1 MGIVINQSFKN
12 TLILFL
18 GFSIGGLNVLF
29 LFTHFL
35 DKDYYGL
42 ITFLL
47 SAANIILPLMVFG
60 MQHTIVK
67 FYSSYREKKM
77 QDGFL
82 ITSLLL
88 PLLVIIPLGIF
99 GMFTYEYIADLISVQ
114 NPIIKKYTYLIFLV
128 SIFMGYFEVFYAW
141 TKVQFQSVVGNFIK
155 EVFVRLMTS
164 ILLIAVYLGWL
175 TNEQFIYA
183 VVGVYFLQ
191 MIIMFLYAITVY
203 KPIFKLVI
211 PTNIKEILSF
221 STYIIMAGSAGT
233 ILLEID
239 KFMIPQMRQ
248 IAEVAYYSVAIYI
261 ATVVALPTRAMQQI
275 ITPIT
280 AKELN
285 NNNISEVEKLYKS
298 SSINL
303 LIIGGLLFLLI
314 NLNLNEMYSII
325 NKPEFANGFWIVLFI
340 SMAKLYEM
348 ALGTGNAIIANSNY
362 YRIYF
367 YLSLA
372 MALAVIFLNKWLIN
386 LMGIDGAAIAT
397 FLVVFIFNSI
407 KICFIQLKFNLQP
420 FSINSL
426 KLVLLTT
433 ILLLLFLKIEFP
445 FNPFISIFL
454 KSAILSIGYFLVV
467 YFWKISAEFNGFI
480 NKTIKTYLKIG

>member
-1 MGIVINQSFKN
+1 MGIVIKQSFKN

-18 GFSIGGLNVLF
+18 GFAIGGVNVLF

-67 FYSSYREKKM
+67 FYSSYREKEL

-82 ITSLLL
+82 TTSLLL
-88 PLLVIIPLGIF
+88 PLLVIIPIGIF

-114 NPIIKKYTYLIFLV
+114 NPIIKKYTYLIFFV

-155 EVFVRLMTS
+155 EVFVRFMTS
-164 ILLIAVYLGWL
+164 ILLIAVYVGWL

-183 VVGVYFLQ
+183 IVVVYFLQ
-191 MIIMFLYAITVY
+191 VVIMFLYAITVY
-203 KPIFKLVI
+203 KPKFKLVI
-211 PTNIKEILSF
+211 PSNIKEILSF
-221 STYIIMAGSAGT
+221 SGYIIMAGSAGT

-239 KFMIPQMRQ
+239 KFMIPQMKQ
-248 IAEVAYYSVAIYI
+248 IAEVAYYSVGIYI

-285 NNNISEVEKLYKS
+285 NNNFSEVEKLYKS

-314 NLNLNEMYSII
+314 NLNLADMYLII

-340 SMAKLYEM
+340 SMSKLYEM
-348 ALGTGNAIIANSNY
+348 ALGTGNAIISNSTF

-372 MALAVIFLNKWLIN
+372 MALAVIFLNKWLIG
-386 LMGIDGAAIAT
+386 LLGIDGAAIAT
-397 FLVVFIFNSI
+397 FLVVFIFNTI
-407 KICFIQLKFNLQP
+407 KIFFVRLKFNVQP
-420 FSINSL
+420 FSINSV

-433 ILLLLFLKIEFP
+433 VLLLLFLGVEFT
-445 FNPFISIFL
+445 FNPFLSIIL
-454 KSAILSIGYFLVV
+454 KSGIIGILYFLIV
-467 YFWKISAEFNGFI
+467 YFWKISVEFNGFI
-480 NKTIKTYLKIG
+480 NKTIKTYF

>member
-1 MGIVINQSFKN
+1 
-12 TLILFL
+12 
-18 GFSIGGLNVLF
+18 

-47 SAANIILPLMVFG
+47 SAANLILPLMVLG

-67 FYSSYREKKM
+67 FFSSYKEKEH
-77 QDGFL
+77 QDSFL

-88 PLLVIIPLGIF
+88 PLIVIIPVGIF
-99 GMFTYEYIADLISVQ
+99 GMLAYEFIANLLSAQ
-114 NPIIKKYTYLIFLV
+114 NPIIKKYTFLIFLV

-164 ILLIAVYLGWL
+164 FLLVAVYLGWL

-183 VVGVYFLQ
+183 VVIVYFLQ
-191 MIIMFLYAITVY
+191 VVIMFLYALTVY
-203 KPIFKLVI
+203 KPLFKLII
-211 PTNIKEILSF
+211 PSNIKEILSF
-221 STYIIMAGSAGT
+221 SGYIIMAGSAGT

-239 KFMIPQMRQ
+239 KFMIPQMKQ

-285 NNNISEVEKLYKS
+285 NNNFKEVEKLYKS

-303 LIIGGLLFLLI
+303 LLIGGLLFLLI
-314 NLNLNEMYSII
+314 NLNLSEMYQII

-348 ALGTGNAIIANSNY
+348 ALGTGNAIIVNSAF

-367 YLSLA
+367 YISIA
-372 MALAVIFLNKWLIN
+372 MAFAVIFLNKWLIG
-386 LMGIDGAAIAT
+386 LLGIDGAAIAT
-397 FLVVFIFNSI
+397 FLVVFIFNTL
-407 KICFIQLKFNLQP
+407 KILFVQHQFKIQP
-420 FSINSL
+420 FSVNSL
-426 KLVLLTT
+426 KLVILTT
-433 ILLLLFLKIEFP
+433 SLLLLFINIKLDI
-445 FNPFISIFL
+445 NPFFAIIL
-454 KSAILSIGYFLVV
+454 KSGVIGVEILLRSYFLEICC
-467 YFWKISAEFNGFI
+467 KFNGFI
-480 NKTIKTYLKIG
+480 NKKIQQFF

>member
-1 MGIVINQSFKN
+1 MGIVIKQSFKN
-12 TLILFL
+12 TLVLFL
-18 GFSIGGLNVLF
+18 GFAIGGINVLF

-47 SAANIILPLMVFG
+47 SAANLMLPLMVLG

-67 FYSSYREKKM
+67 FYSSYQEKEIK
-77 QDGFL
+77 DGFL
-82 ITSLLL
+82 MTSLLL
-88 PLLVIIPLGIF
+88 PLLVIIPVAIFGIF
-99 GMFTYEYIADLISVQ
+99 VYEYIADSISNQ

-141 TKVQFQSVVGNFIK
+141 TKVHFQSVVGNFIK
-155 EVFVRLMTS
+155 EVFVRIMTS
-164 ILLIAVYLGWL
+164 ILLIAVYFGWL
-175 TNEQFIYA
+175 TNDQFIYA
-183 VVGVYFLQ
+183 VVFVYFLQ
-191 MIIMFLYAITVY
+191 AVIMFLYAITVY
-203 KPIFKLVI
+203 KPKFKLVI
-211 PTNIKEILSF
+211 PNNIKEILAF
-221 STYIIMAGSAGT
+221 SGYIIMAGSAGT

-248 IAEVAYYSVAIYI
+248 IAEVAYYSVGIYI

-285 NNNISEVEKLYKS
+285 YNNLGDVGKLYKS

-303 LIIGGLLFLLI
+303 LVIGGLLFLLI
-314 NLNLNEMYSII
+314 NLNLADMYLII

-348 ALGTGNAIIANSNY
+348 ALGTGNAIIANSVY

-372 MALAVIFLNKWLIN
+372 MALTVIFLNKWLIG

-397 FLVVFIFNSI
+397 FLVVFIFNTI
-407 KICFIQLKFNLQP
+407 KIVFIKAKYGVQP
-420 FSINSL
+420 FSMNSA
-426 KLVLLTT
+426 KLVFLT
-433 ILLLLFLKIEFP
+433 IVMLFIFFKVEFN
-445 FNPFISIFL
+445 FNPFISIIL
-454 KSAILSIGYFLVV
+454 KSGIIAIFYFSIV

-480 NKTIKTYLKIG
+480 NKTIKTYL

>member
-1 MGIVINQSFKN
+1 MGIVIKQSFKN

-18 GFSIGGLNVLF
+18 GFAIGGVNVLF

-47 SAANIILPLMVFG
+47 SAANIILPLMVLG

-67 FYSSYREKKM
+67 FYSSYREKEL

-88 PLLVIIPLGIF
+88 PLLVIIPVGIF
-99 GMFTYEYIADLISVQ
+99 GMFAYEYIADLISVQ
-114 NPIIKKYTYLIFLV
+114 NPIIKKYTYLIFFV

-155 EVFVRLMTS
+155 EVFVRIMIS
-164 ILLIAVYLGWL
+164 VLLIAVYFGWL

-191 MIIMFLYAITVY
+191 VVIMFLYALIVY
-203 KPIFKLVI
+203 KPKFKLVI
-211 PTNIKEILSF
+211 PPNIKEILSF
-221 STYIIMAGSAGT
+221 SGYIIMAGSAGT

-239 KFMIPQMRQ
+239 KFMIPQMKQ
-248 IAEVAYYSVAIYI
+248 IAEVAYYSVGIYI

-285 NNNISEVEKLYKS
+285 NNNLSEVEKLYKS

-303 LIIGGLLFLLI
+303 LVIGGLLFLLI
-314 NLNLNEMYSII
+314 NLNLSDMYLII

-340 SMAKLYEM
+340 SMSKLYEM
-348 ALGTGNAIIANSNY
+348 ALGTGNAIISNSAF

-372 MALAVIFLNKWLIN
+372 MALTVIFLNKWLIE
-386 LMGIDGAAIAT
+386 LLGIDGAAIAT
-397 FLVVFIFNSI
+397 FLVVFIFNTI
-407 KICFIQLKFNLQP
+407 KILFVRIKFNVQP
-420 FSINSL
+420 FTLNSV
-426 KLVLLTT
+426 KLVFLTT
-433 ILLLLFLKIEFP
+433 VLLLLFLNVEFT
-445 FNPFISIFL
+445 FNPFIAIIL
-454 KSAILSIGYFLVV
+454 KSGIIGILYFLIV

-480 NKTIKTYLKIG
+480 NKTIRTYF

>member
-1 MGIVINQSFKN
+1 MGIVIKQSFKN
-12 TLILFL
+12 TLIIFL
-18 GFSIGGLNVLF
+18 GFAIGGLNVLF

-47 SAANIILPLMVFG
+47 SAANIVLPLMVLG
-60 MQHTIVK
+60 MQHTVVK
-67 FYSSYREKKM
+67 FYSSYRDKEL

-88 PLLVIIPLGIF
+88 PLLVIIPVGIF
-99 GMFTYEYIADLISVQ
+99 GMFAYEYMADLISVQ

-155 EVFVRLMTS
+155 EVFVRFMTS
-164 ILLIAVYLGWL
+164 ILLMAVYFGWL

-183 VVGVYFLQ
+183 VICVYFLQ
-191 MIIMFLYAITVY
+191 VLVMFLYAITVY
-203 KPIFKLVI
+203 KPKFKLVI
-211 PTNIKEILSF
+211 PPNIKEILSF
-221 STYIIMAGSAGT
+221 SAYIIMAGSAGT

-239 KFMIPQMRQ
+239 KFMIPQMKQ
-248 IAEVAYYSVAIYI
+248 IAEVAYYSVGIYI

-285 NNNISEVEKLYKS
+285 ENNLSEVEKLYKS

-314 NLNLNEMYSII
+314 NLNLADMYLII

-348 ALGTGNAIIANSNY
+348 ALGTGNAIISNSAY

-372 MALAVIFLNKWLIN
+372 MALAVIFLNKWLIG
-386 LMGIDGAAIAT
+386 LLGIDGAAIAT
-397 FLVVFIFNSI
+397 FLVVFLFNTI
-407 KICFIQLKFNLQP
+407 KIFFIRLKFDVQP
-420 FSINSL
+420 FSINSV
-426 KLVLLTT
+426 KMVLVTT
-433 ILLLLFLKIEFP
+433 ILLLLFLKVEFT
-445 FNPFISIFL
+445 FNPFISIIL
-454 KSAILSIGYFLVV
+454 KSSIIGILYFIIV
-467 YFWKISAEFNGFI
+467 YFWKLSAEFNGFV
-480 NKTIKTYLKIG
+480 NKIIKTCL

>member
-1 MGIVINQSFKN
+1 V
-12 TLILFL
+12 LFL
-18 GFSIGGLNVLF
+18 GFAIGGINVLF

-47 SAANIILPLMVFG
+47 SAANLMLPLMVLG

-67 FYSSYREKKM
+67 FYSTYREKEL

-82 ITSLLL
+82 VTSLFL
-88 PLLVIIPLGIF
+88 PLLVIIPVGIF
-99 GMFTYEYIADLISVQ
+99 GTFAYEYIADLISVQ

-141 TKVQFQSVVGNFIK
+141 TKVHFQSVVGNFIK
-155 EVFVRLMTS
+155 EVFVRIMTS

-175 TNEQFIYA
+175 TNEQFIFA

-191 MIIMFLYAITVY
+191 TIIMFLYAITVY
-203 KPIFKLVI
+203 KPKFELVI
-211 PTNIKEILSF
+211 PPNIKEILAF
-221 STYIIMAGSAGT
+221 SGYIIMAGSAGT

-248 IAEVAYYSVAIYI
+248 IAEVAYYSVGIYI

-285 NNNISEVEKLYKS
+285 YNNLGEVGKLYKS

-303 LIIGGLLFLLI
+303 LVIGGLLFLLI
-314 NLNLNEMYSII
+314 NLNLADMYLII

-348 ALGTGNAIIANSNY
+348 ALGTGNAIIANSVY

-372 MALAVIFLNKWLIN
+372 MALTVIFLNKWLIG

-397 FLVVFIFNSI
+397 FLVVFIFNTI
-407 KICFIQLKFNLQP
+407 KIVFIKAKYGVQP
-420 FSINSL
+420 FSMNSA
-426 KLVLLTT
+426 KLVFLT
-433 ILLLLFLKIEFP
+433 IVMLFIFFKVEFN
-445 FNPFISIFL
+445 FNPFISIIL
-454 KSAILSIGYFLVV
+454 KSGIIGFLYVGIV

-480 NKTIKTYLKIG
+480 DKTIKTYL

>member
-1 MGIVINQSFKN
+1 MGIVIKQSFKN

-18 GFSIGGLNVLF
+18 GFTIGGINVLF

-47 SAANIILPLMVFG
+47 SAANLILPLMVLG
-60 MQHTIVK
+60 MQHTIIK
-67 FYSSYREKKM
+67 FFSTYKDKEL

-88 PLLVIIPLGIF
+88 PLLVIIPVGVF
-99 GMFTYEYIADLISVQ
+99 GMFAYDYIADLISAK

-128 SIFMGYFEVFYAW
+128 SLFMGYFEVFYAW

-155 EVFVRLMTS
+155 EVFVRFMTA
-164 ILLIAVYLGWL
+164 LLLVAVYLGWL

-191 MIIMFLYAITVY
+191 VIIMFLYAITVY
-203 KPIFKLVI
+203 KPKFKMVI
-211 PTNIKEILSF
+211 PPNIKEILSF
-221 STYIIMAGSAGT
+221 SGYIIMAGSAGT

-239 KFMIPQMRQ
+239 KFMIPQMKQ
-248 IAEVAYYSVAIYI
+248 IAEVAYYSVGIYI

-280 AKELN
+280 AKEMN
-285 NNNISEVEKLYKS
+285 NDNFSEVEKLYKS

-303 LIIGGLLFLLI
+303 LVIGGLLFLLI
-314 NLNLNEMYSII
+314 NLNLADMYLII

-348 ALGTGNAIIANSNY
+348 ALGTGNAIIVNSSY

-367 YLSLA
+367 YLSIG
-372 MALAVIFLNKWLIN
+372 MALTVIFLNKWLID
-386 LMGIDGAAIAT
+386 LLGINGAAIAT
-397 FLVVFIFNSI
+397 FLVVFIFNTI
-407 KICFIQLKFNLQP
+407 KIFFVKVKFDVQP
-420 FSINSL
+420 FSLNSV
-426 KLVLLTT
+426 KLVIVTT
-433 ILLLLFLKIEFP
+433 ILLLLFLKVEFKL
-445 FNPFISIFL
+445 NPFISIIL
-454 KSAILSIGYFLVV
+454 KSGLIGILYFIIV
-467 YFWKISAEFNGFI
+467 YYWKISAEFNGFI
-480 NKTIKTYLKIG
+480 NKNLKSFF

>member
-1 MGIVINQSFKN
+1 MGIVIQQSFKN

-18 GFSIGGLNVLF
+18 GFTIGGINVLF

-47 SAANIILPLMVFG
+47 SAANLILPLMVLG

-67 FYSSYREKKM
+67 FYSSYREKEL

-88 PLLVIIPLGIF
+88 PLLVIIPVGIF
-99 GMFTYEYIADLISVQ
+99 GMFAYEYIADLISVQ
-114 NPIIKKYTYLIFLV
+114 NPIIKKHTYLIFLV

-155 EVFVRLMTS
+155 EVFVRFMTS
-164 ILLIAVYLGWL
+164 LLLLAVYFGWL

-191 MIIMFLYAITVY
+191 VLIMFFYAILVY
-203 KPIFKLVI
+203 KPKFKIVI
-211 PTNIKEILSF
+211 PPNIKEILAF
-221 STYIIMAGSAGT
+221 SGYIIMAGSAGT

-239 KFMIPQMRQ
+239 KFMIPQMKQ
-248 IAEVAYYSVAIYI
+248 IAEVAYYSVGIYI

-285 NNNISEVEKLYKS
+285 NNNFGEVEKLYKS

-314 NLNLNEMYSII
+314 NLNLADMYLII

-348 ALGTGNAIIANSNY
+348 ALGTGNAIITNSSY

-372 MALAVIFLNKWLIN
+372 MALTVIFMNKWLIG
-386 LMGIDGAAIAT
+386 LLGIDGAAIAT
-397 FLVVFIFNSI
+397 FLVVFIFNTI
-407 KICFIQLKFNLQP
+407 KICFIKLKFDVQP
-420 FSINSL
+420 FSMNSV
-426 KLVLLTT
+426 KLVVLTT
-433 ILLLLFLKIEFP
+433 VILFLFLNIKFDL
-445 FNPFISIFL
+445 NPFIAIIL
-454 KSAILSIGYFLVV
+454 KSVIIGVIYGLIV
-467 YFWKISAEFNGFI
+467 YFWKVSAEFNGFI
-480 NKTIKTYLKIG
+480 NKRLKQIF

>member
-1 MGIVINQSFKN
+1 MGIVIRQSFTN

-18 GFSIGGLNVLF
+18 GFTIGGINVLF

-47 SAANIILPLMVFG
+47 SAANLVLPLMILG
-60 MQHTIVK
+60 MQHTIIK
-67 FYSSYREKKM
+67 FYSSYKEKEL

-88 PLLVIIPLGIF
+88 PLLVIIPIGIF
-99 GMFTYEYIADLISVQ
+99 GMFAYEYISDLISVK
-114 NPIIKKYTYLIFLV
+114 NPIIKKYTFLIFLV
-128 SIFMGYFEVFYAW
+128 SLFMGYFEVFYAW
-141 TKVQFQSVVGNFIK
+141 TKVQFQSVFGNFIK

-164 ILLIAVYLGWL
+164 FLLIAVYLGL
-175 TNEQFIYA
+175 LSNEQFIYA
-183 VVGVYFLQ
+183 VVSVYFLQ
-191 MIIMFLYAITVY
+191 VVIMFFYAIKIY
-203 KPIFKLVI
+203 KPKFRLVV
-211 PTNIKEILSF
+211 PPNIKEVLSF
-221 STYIIMAGSAGT
+221 SGYIIMAGSAGT

-239 KFMIPQMRQ
+239 KFMIPQLKQ
-248 IAEVAYYSVAIYI
+248 IAEVAYYTVGIYI

-285 NNNISEVEKLYKS
+285 NNNLKEVEKLYKS

-314 NLNLNEMYSII
+314 NLNLMDMYRII

-348 ALGTGNAIIANSNY
+348 ALGTCNAIISNSAY
-362 YRIYF
+362 YKIYF

-372 MALAVIFLNKWLIN
+372 MALTVVFLNKWLIG
-386 LMGIDGAAIAT
+386 LMGIDGAALAT
-397 FLVVFIFNSI
+397 FLVVFIFNTI
-407 KICFIQLKFNLQP
+407 KIFFVKAKFNVQP
-420 FSINSL
+420 FSSNSI
-426 KLVLLTT
+426 KLVLITALLFV
-433 ILLLLFLKIEFP
+433 LLLKVDLNM
-445 FNPFISIFL
+445 NPF
-454 KSAILSIGYFLVV
+454 LSILIKSIVVGIPYFILV
-467 YFWKISAEFNGFI
+467 YFWKVSADFNGFV
-480 NKTIKTYLKIG
+480 NKTIRTYL

>member
-1 MGIVINQSFKN
+1 MGIVIKQSFKN
-12 TLILFL
+12 TLVLFL
-18 GFSIGGLNVLF
+18 GFAIGGINVLF

-47 SAANIILPLMVFG
+47 SAANLMLPLMVLG

-67 FYSSYREKKM
+67 FYSTYREKEL

-82 ITSLLL
+82 VTSLFL
-88 PLLVIIPLGIF
+88 PLLVIIPVGIF
-99 GMFTYEYIADLISVQ
+99 GTFAYEYIADLISVQ

-141 TKVQFQSVVGNFIK
+141 TKVHFQSVVGNFIK
-155 EVFVRLMTS
+155 EVFVRIMTS

-175 TNEQFIYA
+175 TNEQFIFA

-191 MIIMFLYAITVY
+191 TIIMFLYAITVY
-203 KPIFKLVI
+203 KPKFELVI
-211 PTNIKEILSF
+211 PPNIKEILAF
-221 STYIIMAGSAGT
+221 SGYIIMAGSAGT

-248 IAEVAYYSVAIYI
+248 IAEVAYYSVGIYI

-285 NNNISEVEKLYKS
+285 YNNLGEVGKLYKS

-303 LIIGGLLFLLI
+303 LVIGGLLFLLI
-314 NLNLNEMYSII
+314 NLNLADMYLII

-348 ALGTGNAIIANSNY
+348 ALGTGNAIIANSVY

-372 MALAVIFLNKWLIN
+372 MALTVIFLNKWLIG

-397 FLVVFIFNSI
+397 FLVVFIFNTI
-407 KICFIQLKFNLQP
+407 KIVFIKAKYGVQP
-420 FSINSL
+420 FSMNSA
-426 KLVLLTT
+426 KLVFLT
-433 ILLLLFLKIEFP
+433 IVMLFIFFKVEFN
-445 FNPFISIFL
+445 FNPFISIIL
-454 KSAILSIGYFLVV
+454 KSGIIGFLYVGIV

-480 NKTIKTYLKIG
+480 DKTIKTYL